1 MNSPTAFRIVP
12 LPRETVERARR
23 TMTDDF
29 GHTLRVFVNPSRGNP
44 CRFTLR
50 QSPPGEELLMMSYS
64 PFKRAHPYAEVG
76 PIFIRRNGELGYDDL
91 NRFPPE
97 IDPTTRVFRC
107 YNAAEEIVDARIG
120 TAQPEA
126 LIDELFSNPA
136 VDCIHVRSLTY
147 GCFTFKIE
155 RA

>member
-1 MNSPTAFRIVP
+1 MTTTAAFRIVP
-12 LPRETVERARR
+12 LPREIVERARR
-23 TMTDDF
+23 TLTDDF
-29 GHTLRVFVNPSRGNP
+29 GHALTPFINPSHGNP

-50 QSPPGEELLMMSYS
+50 QSPPGEELLLMSYS

-76 PIFIRRNGELGYDDL
+76 PIFIRRHGEAGYAEPTH
-91 NRFPPE
+91 FPPE

-107 YNAAEEIVDARIG
+107 YNAAEEIIDARVG
-120 TAQPEA
+120 TSQPEE
-126 LIDELFSNPA
+126 LIAELFSDPA